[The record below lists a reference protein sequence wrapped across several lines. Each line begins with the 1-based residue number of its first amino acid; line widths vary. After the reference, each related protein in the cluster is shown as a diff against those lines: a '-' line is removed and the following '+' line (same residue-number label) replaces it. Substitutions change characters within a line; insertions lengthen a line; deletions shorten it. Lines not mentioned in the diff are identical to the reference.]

1 MRRLAVA
8 LLVRCTAIAA
18 CAAALGS
25 LAACDDPPKPVLPDA
40 APPPPRLVPPPRE
53 GCARS
58 GMMDGIE
65 ADSTCIVKPPSDDTV
80 RASMKQLAVTV
91 TPETTETYS
100 GGTVHLTVAIKNT
113 SATEATVW
121 LEASTRATGVRTD
134 WSRVVGVP
142 EPHPG
147 ATEVPRLFFNLTTT
161 DPWDRDV
168 DAVPTTG
175 SGSSPIPTPLGIR
188 LRPGAKLTR
197 VVEWFALRIPAPP
210 PMFQDDAGHRFYPKT
225 IAHPLGAGD
234 YGIALY
240 LPFFGL
246 SKEERK
252 QSLKV
257 KVLTP
262 PKLDG
267 GIPTH

>member
-8 LLVRCTAIAA
+8 
-18 CAAALGS
+18 ALGLVTAVS
-25 LAACDDPPKPVLPDA
+25 FAACDDPPKPPPPDA
-40 APPPPRLVPPPRE
+40 APPPPPPAPPPPPRE

-65 ADSTCIVKPPSDDTV
+65 ADPTCVVKPPSEDTV
-80 RASMKQLAVTV
+80 RASMKQLAITV
-91 TPETTETYS
+91 TPDKAEVFS
-100 GGTVHLTVAIKNT
+100 GGTVHLTVTIRNT
-113 SATEATVW
+113 STREATVW

-134 WSRVVGVP
+134 WTRVVGIP

-147 ATEVPRLFFNLTTT
+147 ATEVPRLFFNVTTT
-161 DPWDRDV
+161 DSWDRDV

-175 SGSSPIPTPLGIR
+175 SGSSPVPTPLGIR
-188 LRPGAKLTR
+188 LRAGAKLTR
-197 VVEWFALRIPAPP
+197 VVEWFALRIPAPA

-225 IAHPLGAGD
+225 LAYPLPAGD
-234 YGIALY
+234 YGVALY
-240 LPFFGL
+240 LPFFSL

-252 QSLKV
+252 QVLKL

-267 GIPTH
+267 GAGHR